1 MVHVFSCLPQMQIHS
16 LPTDEIQRIIISK
29 FGGSDAFSLYG
40 VPATMKRRHIFMS
53 KVTMDELL
61 ASSEIE
67 QLKNGDVVEGAVMSV
82 KKHEVWVDLG
92 ANGIGVVMRREIGP
106 GQELEIGLPITVS
119 VVDPEMDEGHALL
132 SMKRAV
138 KDKGWDELQRVFEAK
153 ETIEVF
159 AYDANRGGLLIE
171 LEGIRGFMPVSQLS
185 ADHYPRVSG
194 ADKDEI
200 MQKLGALVKKPLSV
214 RILDVNRKDNKLIF
228 SEKEA
233 AKDDMQERFAKLTVG
248 DVVEGVVT
256 GVIDFGAFVNVD
268 GIEGL
273 IHISE
278 ISWERVEDPRKYVKN
293 GDTVKAKIIA
303 IDKDR
308 LSLSLKQMQEDPWLN
323 EVKSFKKDSLVEGRV
338 TRITPFG
345 AFVQLSPSV
354 EALVHVS
361 EMSSDEGTDP
371 EKVFKVNE
379 TKQFKVLDVDTES
392 RKIALSLKDAK

>member
-1 MVHVFSCLPQMQIHS
+1 
-16 LPTDEIQRIIISK
+16 
-29 FGGSDAFSLYG
+29 
-40 VPATMKRRHIFMS
+40 MS
-53 KVTMDELL
+53 KAVTMDDLL
-61 ASSEIE
+61 ASSDIQ
-67 QLKNGDVVEGAVMSV
+67 QLKPGDVVEGTVLSV
-82 KKHEVWVDLG
+82 KKHEAWIDLG
-92 ANGIGVVMRREIGP
+92 ANGVGVVMRREIGP
-106 GQELEIGLPITVS
+106 GQDLEKGASVTVS
-119 VVDPEMDEGHALL
+119 VVDPEMEEGHALL
-132 SMKRAV
+132 SMKRAA
-138 KDKGWDELQRVFEAK
+138 KDKGWDELQTIFENK
-153 ETIEVF
+153 ETLQVK

-200 MQKLGALVKKPLSV
+200 MQKLTALVKQTLTV
-214 RILDVNRKDNKLIF
+214 RILDINRKENKLIF

-233 AKDDMQERFAKLTVG
+233 VKDDMQERFAKLAVG
-248 DVVEGVVT
+248 EEVEGVIT

-278 ISWERVEDPRKYVKN
+278 ISWERVEDPKNYVKT
-293 GDTVKAKIIA
+293 GDKVKAKIIA

-308 LSLSLKQMQEDPWLN
+308 LSLSLKQMQEDPWLQ
-323 EVKSFKKDSLVEGRV
+323 EVKEFKKGSLVEGRV

-345 AFVQLSPSV
+345 AFVQLSPAV

-361 EMSSDEGTDP
+361 EMSDDEGTDP

-392 RKIALSLKDAK
+392 RKIALSLKAAK

>member
-1 MVHVFSCLPQMQIHS
+1 
-16 LPTDEIQRIIISK
+16 
-29 FGGSDAFSLYG
+29 
-40 VPATMKRRHIFMS
+40 MS

-61 ASSEIE
+61 ASSEIQ
-67 QLKNGDVVEGAVMSV
+67 QLKTGDVVDGKVMSV
-82 KKHEVWVDLG
+82 KKHEVWIDLG
-92 ANGIGVVMRREIGP
+92 ANGIGVVMRREIGG
-106 GQELEIGLPITVS
+106 GQELEEGQDITVS
-119 VVDPEMDEGHALL
+119 VVDPEMEEGHALL

-138 KDKGWDELQRVFEAK
+138 KDKGWDELERVFESK

-233 AKDDMQERFAKLTVG
+233 AKDDMQERFAKLAVG

-256 GVIDFGAFVNVD
+256 GVIDFGAFINVD

-278 ISWERVEDPRKYVKN
+278 ISWERVEDPKKYVKT

-308 LSLSLKQMQEDPWLN
+308 LSLSLKQMSEDPWLN
-323 EVKSFKKDSLVEGRV
+323 EVKQFEKGGLVEGRV

-345 AFVQLSPSV
+345 AFVQLSASV

-361 EMSSDEGTDP
+361 EMSNDEGTDP

-379 TKQFKVLDVDTES
+379 TKQFKVLEVDTES

>member
-1 MVHVFSCLPQMQIHS
+1 
-16 LPTDEIQRIIISK
+16 
-29 FGGSDAFSLYG
+29 
-40 VPATMKRRHIFMS
+40 MS

-61 ASSEIE
+61 ASSDVQ
-67 QLKNGDVVEGAVMSV
+67 QLKSGDVVEGKVMSV
-82 KKHEVWVDLG
+82 KKHEMWVDLG
-92 ANGIGVVMRREIGP
+92 ANGIGVVMRREIGA
-106 GQELEIGLPITVS
+106 GQDLEKGTAVTVS
-119 VVDPEMDEGHALL
+119 VVDPEMEEGHALL
-132 SMKRAV
+132 SMKRAA
-138 KDKGWDELQRVFEAK
+138 KDKGWDELQRIFDEKEVIQVFP
-153 ETIEVF
+153 
-159 AYDANRGGLLIE
+159 YDANRGGLLIE

-200 MQKLGALVKKPLSV
+200 MQKLTSLIKKSLTV
-214 RILDVNRKDNKLIF
+214 RILDINKKDNKLIF

-233 AKDDMQERFAKLTVG
+233 AKDDMQERFAKLKVG
-248 DVVEGVVT
+248 DVVEGVIT

-278 ISWERVEDPRKYVKN
+278 ISWERVEDPKKYVKN
-293 GDTVKAKIIA
+293 GDNIKAKIIA

-308 LSLSLKQMQEDPWLN
+308 LSLSLKQMSEDPWLN
-323 EVKSFKKDSLVEGRV
+323 EVKEFKKGSMVEGRV